1 MPVLTE
7 RQIEYA
13 TGLRSKRIEYITYY
27 KIKKLSSLISREFS
41 KNYIMK

>member
-7 RQIEYA
+7 KQIEYT
-13 TGLRSKRIEYITYY
+13 TGLSKRIEYITYY